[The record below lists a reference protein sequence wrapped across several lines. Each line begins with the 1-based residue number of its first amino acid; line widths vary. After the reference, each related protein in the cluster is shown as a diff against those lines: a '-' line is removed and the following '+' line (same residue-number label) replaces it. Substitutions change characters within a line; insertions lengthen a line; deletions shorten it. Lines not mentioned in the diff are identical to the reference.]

1 MAYFIGVDI
10 GKQYFDA
17 SIDGQANTKRF
28 DNDEKGFEA
37 FLKWIAPLKERH
49 VAMEAT
55 GNYSMPLAVFL
66 YEKNINV
73 SIINP
78 AQIKYY
84 AQAQLKRVKTD
95 PEDAKVIADF
105 CKTQSP
111 KLWQP
116 SRDLVVRLQQWLGFK
131 QLLEQ
136 QKVQLQNQMNSHM
149 DEELKQIQA
158 QQLRELK
165 QQIKQVDKRLKTWV
179 KADKALNRDISLL
192 ETIDGIGTNSAMDML
207 ASIEDIG
214 RFDKAKQLA
223 CYAGLTPRIRRSGTS
238 INSSS
243 ISKTGNHKL
252 RKALYMPAIAA
263 LRFNPVIKC
272 FAQRLKANGVRGKK
286 MVVAVMRKLIHIVF
300 AVLKNGKPFD
310 REYEVRA

>member
-1 MAYFIGVDI
+1 MTCFIGVDI

-17 SIDGQANTKRF
+17 SFDRQAGTKRF
-28 DNDEKGFEA
+28 DNEGTGFEA
-37 FLKWIAPLKERH
+37 FLKWIAPFEDCH

-55 GNYSMPLAVFL
+55 GNYSMPLALFL
-66 YEKNINV
+66 HDKQIKV
-73 SIINP
+73 SLVNP

-105 CKTQSP
+105 CRTQAP
-111 KLWQP
+111 RLWQP
-116 SRDLVVRLQQWLGFK
+116 STQVISRLQQWIGFK

-136 QKVQLQNQMNSHM
+136 QKVQLQNQMNSHL
-149 DEELKQIQA
+149 DAELKQMQA
-158 QQLRELK
+158 CQLDDLK
-165 QQIKQVDKRLKTWV
+165 QQIKQVEKRLKKWV
-179 KADKALNRDISLL
+179 TVDETLGRDVFLL
-192 ETIDGIGTNSAMDML
+192 ESIDGIGISSALDVL
-207 ASIEDIG
+207 ASIEDIN

-263 LRFNPVIKC
+263 LRYNPVIKR
-272 FAQRLKANGVRGKK
+272 FAQRLKENGVRGKK

-300 AVLKNGKPFD
+300 AVLKTRKPFD
-310 REYEVRA
+310 REYEARA

>member
-1 MAYFIGVDI
+1 MTYFIGVDI
-10 GKQYFDA
+10 GKHYFDA
-17 SIDGQANTKRF
+17 SIDGQTGTKRF
-28 DNDEKGFEA
+28 DNDEKGFKA
-37 FLKWIAPLKERH
+37 FLKWIAPFEERH

-55 GNYSMPLAVFL
+55 GNYSMPLAIFL
-66 YEKNINV
+66 YEKDIHV

-116 SRDLVVRLQQWLGFK
+116 SRDLVARLQQWLGFK
-131 QLLEQ
+131 HLLEQ
-136 QKVQLQNQMNSHM
+136 QKLQLQNQMNSHM

-158 QQLRELK
+158 QQLAEFT
-165 QQIKQVDKRLKTWV
+165 QQIKQLDKRLKKWV
-179 KADKALNRDISLL
+179 KADEVLNRDVSLL
-192 ETIDGIGTNSAMDML
+192 ETIDGIGTNSAMNML

-238 INSSS
+238 VNSSS

-272 FAQRLKANGVRGKK
+272 FAQRLKQNGVKIG
-286 MVVAVMRKLIHIVF
+286 
-300 AVLKNGKPFD
+300 
-310 REYEVRA
+310 RAHV